1 MTHDYSIADRKI
13 RQKVMNMCLE
23 AIVSHAFIGSLPI
36 SDDDLD
42 SDLAQGL
49 AGYAS
54 ECLRDLGGMQLLDE
68 AMENATSPAKK
79 AYLNQIKRVCME
91 TANDVTSRIIAE
103 AKDDNLEDA
112 IKNVTMTPEEYRK
125 FASNASAITPE
136 SLTKMIQ
143 KKTLDTIKEEKEA
156 YRKDAELET
165 ELMNAL
171 NEVSDEDPTGV
182 SDDAPVP
189 GEPTGNDGPDADV
202 PDAMSHQPNAE
213 TGEDIGQSEDNTG
226 MESMREDIES
236 EAKNLHY
243 EVIDSEAQAKA
254 IMAASQTDG
263 EIRDADGVPVL
274 VIDGKTNFLGRDSEG
289 KIHMVPFESPSSA
302 TESEDPIDANTSPNT
317 PKNFL
322 FTEGQNAV
330 GKDKEKQE
338 NVGEKIGTSANDCP
352 FCQTDDAKDDPVKQ
366 AVDHKPVPQV
376 GMQGAISGAS
386 KTASKEDKQVGMQGA
401 VDDAKGT
408 PDMYKAQESFKSYME
423 SMAGKN
429 YRSKHTTIFSRIQ
442 EIATEAVMTTSE
454 IYGQLP
460 LDTMKD
466 ITIHDTFSHFNSF
479 KDRTFDKSLES
490 ILRFTAM
497 ESEGI
502 DRPSQEDQMNMG
514 LLVASIIY
522 TFFETLNSMNL
533 YCPKLNEI
541 KRFVDETIPVEKRI
555 KLDQRGFMDLFNS
568 MIADARA
575 NVLKAT
581 TTDELD
587 DVERKLDIVREKTAA
602 PGFEADKEKI
612 GQQISGLKGTIAKK
626 RNVIGARMKHKCQ
639 GPAQESYTQMMQ
651 RNRDTMKFSRI
662 ANLMGRKSVVHS
674 IKCKIDPQQKS
685 NYVAIEAYTKDNKLQ
700 GTNVVVLESSIA
712 TNDLPAYVQA
722 AVEGSKLMD
731 LDKGISI
738 VDSRNG
744 KTYYSK

>member
-42 SDLAQGL
+42 TDLTQGL
-49 AGYAS
+49 ASYAS
-54 ECLRDLGGMQLLDE
+54 ECLQDLGGMQLLEE

-79 AYLNQIKRVCME
+79 AYLNQIKRICME

-103 AKDDNLEDA
+103 AGDEDLEKA
-112 IKNVTMTPEEYRK
+112 VKNVTMTPEEYRK
-125 FASNASAITPE
+125 FASNAAAITPE

-171 NEVSDEDPTGV
+171 NEVSDEDPTGM

-189 GEPTGNDGPDADV
+189 GEPTGNDGPDANV
-202 PDAMSHQPNAE
+202 PDAMSQQPNAE
-213 TGEDIGQSEDNTG
+213 LGEEIGQSEDNTG

-243 EVIDSEAQAKA
+243 TVIDSEAQAKA
-254 IMAASQTDG
+254 ILAASQTDG
-263 EIRDADGVPVL
+263 EVKDADGVPIL
-274 VIDGKTNFLGRDSEG
+274 VINGKVNFLGRDAEG
-289 KIHMVPFESPSSA
+289 KIHMVPMDTDDA
-302 TESEDPIDANTSPNT
+302 KAIANESEDPIDANTSPNT
-317 PKNFL
+317 PNNPT
-322 FTEGQNAV
+322 FTQSQNAV

-338 NVGEKIGTSANDCP
+338 EIGEKIGTSANDCP
-352 FCQTDDAKDDPVKQ
+352 VCQTAEAKADPVKQ

-376 GMQGAISGAS
+376 GMQGA
-386 KTASKEDKQVGMQGA
+386 
-401 VDDAKGT
+401 VDTAKGSS
-408 PDMYKAQESFKSYME
+408 DMYKVQESFKSYME

-429 YRSKHTTIFSRIQ
+429 YRAKHTTIFSRIQ

-466 ITIHDTFSHFNSF
+466 ITIHDTFSRFNSF
-479 KDRTFDKSLES
+479 NDRTFDKTMES
-490 ILRFTAM
+490 IIRFTAM

-502 DRPSQEDQMNMG
+502 DRPSQEEQMNMG

-541 KRFVDETIPVEKRI
+541 KRFVEETIPVEKRI

-568 MIADARA
+568 MIAEARA

-581 TTDELD
+581 TTNELD
-587 DVERKLDIVREKTAA
+587 DVEKKLDIVREKTAA

-612 GQQISGLKGTIAKK
+612 GQQISGLKTTIAEK
-626 RNVIGARMKHKCQ
+626 RNAINARLQSKR

-712 TNDLPAYVQA
+712 TQDLPGYVQA